1 MAEKEWIGDADEGAV
16 HLEIENLPNAS
27 VSQALEQAAVHQREQ
42 RAAVAIGTDKQ
53 PARRF
58 QEELTGGPVE
68 GRHGSLA
75 KEKQLVRG
83 KPKIAVLLKKPAR
96 LGVRGGARHDQEG
109 DGLAVAPAEGE
120 HFLRMDLKQALP
132 GDRARREHPLW
143 MVESQPCPLASR
155 DHQGRNFA

>member
-58 QEELTGGPVE
+58 QEELAGGPVE
-68 GRHGSLA
+68 GRHGSLT

-96 LGVRGGARHDQEG
+96 LGVRGGARHDPEG
-109 DGLAVAPAEGE
+109 DGLAVTPAPGADL
-120 HFLRMDLKQALP
+120 FRMELKQGPPADSGRP
-132 GDRARREHPLW
+132 EHPLC
-143 MVESQPCPLASR
+143 MVHPKLA
-155 DHQGRNFA
+155 